1 MIKDTIIYNN
11 ETLHIFRNSKIS
23 QHIEHFITVIMRA
36 QKAGGGWGDQRNI
49 YLLIFCEIT
58 QFPLLLVAINMSS

>member
-1 MIKDTIIYNN
+1 M
-11 ETLHIFRNSKIS
+11 S
-23 QHIEHFITVIMRA
+23 QHLEHFITVIMRA

-58 QFPLLLVAINMSS
+58 QFPLLLVAINMSSWKKEHSHALDVGSTP

>member
-36 QKAGGGWGDQRNI
+36 QKAGVGWGVINEI
-49 YLLIFCEIT
+49 Y
-58 QFPLLLVAINMSS
+58 MY